1 MLVLI
6 YKNNLDHLLMLLPM
20 VLSMKEGGS
29 LSMTMAS
36 SDLTMRIFTCQLFRR
51 YTSATRMPMSM
62 KDVSYMPQSVRLL
75 PKNTSCC
82 SMSYMEIM
90 V

>member
-1 MLVLI
+1 
-6 YKNNLDHLLMLLPM
+6 MLLPM
-20 VLSMKEGGS
+20 VLYMKESGS

-36 SDLTMRIFTCQLFRR
+36 SDLTMRIFTCQLFQR

-62 KDVSYMPQSVRLL
+62 KDVSSMPQSVRLL